1 MPSRTYTKTAYPGVF
16 YCLNKAGQRVYYI
29 RYEKGGGRAGKDV
42 FEKVQ
47 GAGVTPKIA
56 ARIREEKIAGY
67 RLTNA
72 EKRQEVAAEN
82 LSFKELYR
90 MYIKT
95 LPENRAR
102 KADEI
107 NFNHLSKIHSKSI
120 DEITTKDVDAIRY
133 EKATT
138 HSPQTVKLILN
149 ILTRT
154 INFGVKKG
162 IIVQPDSRKL
172 HVDKPKVDNQK
183 TEFMT
188 DEQLM
193 AYIAALDKEEDQD
206 TAAFLRIALLT
217 GMRRGAILGLKWG
230 DIDFKN
236 GIVTLQ
242 PEYAKNN
249 RTSHIAVNEDVLKI
263 LQKLPRSGEFIFP
276 GKEGGKRENFKRMAV
291 RVRDAAGLP
300 PDFRP
305 LHGLRHNFASRL
317 ASSGQVDLYTLQK
330 LLTHESPEMTQRYA
344 HLADAAM
351 KRAANVIT
359 EAMTP
364 SVNNDQKSILKGKIN
379 NDQ

>member
-1 MPSRTYTKTAYPGVF
+1 MAAGRERHGTAYPGVF
-16 YCLNKAGQRVYYI
+16 YYEDAKGGRIYYI
-29 RYEKGGGRAGKDV
+29 RYRKGGRGSKVYEEKIGGK
-42 FEKVQ
+42 
-47 GAGVTPKIA
+47 GVTPKIA
-56 ARIREEKIAGY
+56 AGIRESKIKGAETTNEE
-67 RLTNA
+67 RREEVIQAELT
-72 EKRQEVAAEN
+72 
-82 LSFKELYR
+82 FKKLFDLYQS
-90 MYIKT
+90 T

-102 KADEI
+102 KADKI
-107 NFNHLSKIHSKSI
+107 NFNHLSKIHLKTI

-133 EKATT
+133 EKAKN

-154 INFGVKKG
+154 INYGVKKS
-162 IIVQPDSRKL
+162 IIAQPDSRKL
-172 HVDKPKVDNQK
+172 HIDKPKVDNIK

-188 DEQLM
+188 DEQLA
-193 AYIAALDKEEDQD
+193 AYLAALDKEEDQD

-217 GMRRGAILGLKWG
+217 GMRRGAILGLKWA
-230 DIDFKN
+230 DIDIKN

-249 RTSHIAVNEDVLKI
+249 KTSHIAVNEEVLKI
-263 LQKLPRSGEFIFP
+263 LKKLPHSGEFVFP
-276 GKEGGKRENFKRMAV
+276 GKDGGKRENFKRMAV

-300 PDFRP
+300 KDFRP

-351 KRAANVIT
+351 KRAADVVT
-359 EAMTP
+359 SAMPPTP
-364 SVNNDQKSILKGKIN
+364 PKNDEK
-379 NDQ
+379 